1 MVFGKMVHVVFRRL
15 KEALENKASFS
26 EIYEICKQ
34 YREYGIDSNLI
45 YDYLYFAI
53 SNKGYS
59 PDHKEIVCELLSSL
73 SGRCNSGLSLE
84 GAGVVNIYL
93 DDLRD
98 TPDSFIR
105 TYTPSETIT
114 LLGQFKHV
122 GILSL
127 DHDLGDDRGIGTG
140 YDVVNW
146 VEEQVF
152 TNDSYIAPRQIMIHS
167 DNSSGAFKM
176 KLGLQ
181 NISRKIGRRI
191 SPWG

>member
-1 MVFGKMVHVVFRRL
+1 MMTNVVFTKL
-15 KEALENKASFS
+15 KEALGNRAGFS
-26 EIYEICKQ
+26 EIYGICKQ

-45 YDYLYFAI
+45 YDYLYVAI
-53 SNKGYS
+53 RDKGC
-59 PDHKEIVCELLSSL
+59 PPAHKEVICEILSSL
-73 SGRCNSGLSLE
+73 SGRCDSELSLE
-84 GAGVVNIYL
+84 GEGVVNIYL
-93 DDLRD
+93 DDLRE
-98 TPDSFIR
+98 TPDLFIR
-105 TYTPSETIT
+105 AYTPSETI
-114 LLGQFKHV
+114 LLLSQYKHV
-122 GILSL
+122 GVLSL
-127 DHDLGDDRGIGTG
+127 DHDLGDDRDIGTG

-152 TNDSYIAPRQIMIHS
+152 TNESYIAPKQIMIHS